1 MVGEPIFQKKKL
13 ALSGDSVDVMQPSEN
28 LCEYRRPRLLLKA
41 YCLPSRMGT
50 GAEHQHVPP
59 EQPPANDTPRQQQ
72 NTATR
77 KLTMEMLDSVFR
89 RAREILGLRPSYA
102 RAK

>member
-1 MVGEPIFQKKKL
+1 
-13 ALSGDSVDVMQPSEN
+13 
-28 LCEYRRPRLLLKA
+28 
-41 YCLPSRMGT
+41 MGT

-59 EQPPANDTPRQQQ
+59 EQSAANDTPRQQQ

-89 RAREILGLRPSYA
+89 RAREILDIPAQDS
-102 RAK
+102 